1 MDLRR
6 PHAVLV
12 AMVDLSKAF
21 NRVSHQMVI
30 EDLYDMHVPPWLLL
44 ILSSYLTERSMIL
57 TYQGASS
64 SPRALPGSSP
74 QGAFLGIFFFVI
86 KYNAAAL
93 QPKIPRITLSNECK
107 KSLSKCKSENC
118 SKHKKDMHALFLD
131 DLSEAEAI
139 DLKTQLIND
148 PLKRP
153 YPLNYH
159 ERTKQI
165 LPESKLQV
173 NLNNIE
179 AFTLNNKMRINEN
192 KSKVLMF
199 NMSRNVDFPPKLSF
213 RNGEILENLKEARI
227 LGIQLNSSLRWFSNT
242 AAIYKKSMARM
253 WLLRRMKYLILDYYV
268 KEIRPLAEQ
277 GVIVWNSGLTKSQI
291 RDLEKIQKVALTII
305 QGSKIADYELTCK
318 NFGIAKLSC
327 RRAKL
332 CENFAMKLYL
342 GPRCDQFF
350 TRVQKGVT
358 RGKGILVKENISRTS
373 RCYNAPH
380 NYLARLVNKNIEKIL
395 RKQ

>member
-1 MDLRR
+1 
-6 PHAVLV
+6 
-12 AMVDLSKAF
+12 
-21 NRVSHQMVI
+21 
-30 EDLYDMHVPPWLLL
+30 
-44 ILSSYLTERSMIL
+44 
-57 TYQGASS
+57 
-64 SPRALPGSSP
+64 
-74 QGAFLGIFFFVI
+74 
-86 KYNAAAL
+86 
-93 QPKIPRITLSNECK
+93 
-107 KSLSKCKSENC
+107 
-118 SKHKKDMHALFLD
+118 
-131 DLSEAEAI
+131 
-139 DLKTQLIND
+139 
-148 PLKRP
+148 
-153 YPLNYH
+153 
-159 ERTKQI
+159 
-165 LPESKLQV
+165 
-173 NLNNIE
+173 
-179 AFTLNNKMRINEN
+179 
-192 KSKVLMF
+192 
-199 NMSRNVDFPPKLSF
+199 
-213 RNGEILENLKEARI
+213 
-227 LGIQLNSSLRWFSNT
+227 
-242 AAIYKKSMARM
+242 MARM
-253 WLLRRMKYLILDYYV
+253 WLLRRMKYLNLDPYLILDYYV

-332 CENFAMKLYL
+332 CENFAVKLYL